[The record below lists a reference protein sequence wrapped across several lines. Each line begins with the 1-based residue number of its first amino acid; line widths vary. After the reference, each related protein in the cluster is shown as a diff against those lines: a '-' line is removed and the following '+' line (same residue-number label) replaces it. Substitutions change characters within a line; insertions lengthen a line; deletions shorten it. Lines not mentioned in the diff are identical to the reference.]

1 MALDAEGE
9 LCSLAVRLLRGAG
22 CVHLRRLP
30 SLAEVEQLALGWKG
44 LLALSGEALRRIA
57 TVKLAGLLERI
68 GLAAAFTPVKR
79 GLYAE
84 RGDEEVLRL

>member
-44 LLALSGEALRRIA
+44 PLALPGEALRRTIA
-57 TVKLAGLLERI
+57 VELVGLLERV
-68 GLAAAFTPVKR
+68 GVAAAFTPVKR

-84 RGDEEVLRL
+84 RSDEEVPRL